1 MKDVRTNVL
10 GKPTEAGPVHRRQ
23 FLQSAAAAGAGLLV
37 LRSGLLGAE
46 APSKKMNVA
55 MIGTWGRA
63 DAHYGALS
71 GENIAALCDVNEE
84 HLAGPAKR
92 FPNAQTYVDWRKALD
107 QKGLD
112 AVVCSTTDFTH
123 AFIANWALNRGLH
136 CYCEKPLGNSVE
148 EARIVRANYL
158 KNKNK
163 LATQC
168 GTQRH
173 EIPNFNRVSELVRD
187 GAIGQLSAAWAWGD
201 RQIRRAGYLPAQG
214 EPPKHL
220 HYDLWIG
227 PSPMHPYNPGYFSG
241 GSGANCLSWNM
252 FWDFGS
258 GQIGDMGSHTMDL
271 IWNAVDPGLPT
282 TAEGEA
288 YPAGSPEATG
298 GRSDDKGKPAERIK
312 PHPEV
317 TPVELHTSFDMPAID
332 WRPAIKI
339 HWYQGGMMPRSPRG
353 YVDLR
358 RIDHGAM
365 FKGSHG
371 FLICDFGSRLLIPFA
386 DGDNLTYYKPR
397 TQENLMPPLGGF
409 QKQWVDACKGSLKT
423 ACDFDYSGRM
433 IETMLLGLVAYRV
446 GRKISYDGATG
457 RVTDCDEANPLLSR
471 QYREGWT
478 LNG

>member
-1 MKDVRTNVL
+1 MKNV
-10 GKPTEAGPVHRRQ
+10 GKNVPGHPAETGPIQRRQ
-23 FLQSAAAAGAGLLV
+23 FLRSAAVAGAGLLV
-37 LRSGLLGAE
+37 LRSGVLGAD

-55 MIGTWGRA
+55 VIGTWGRA
-63 DAHYGALS
+63 DAHYGALA

-84 HLAGPAKR
+84 HMAGPAKR

-123 AFIANWALNRGLH
+123 AFIANWSLNRGLH
-136 CYCEKPLGNSVE
+136 CYCEKPLANTVE

-158 KNKNK
+158 KNKDK

-173 EIPNFNRVSELVRD
+173 EMENFNRVSELIRD

-201 RQIRRAGYLPAQG
+201 RQIRRTGYLPAAG

-227 PSPMHPYNPGYFSG
+227 PSPMHPYNPGYFG
-241 GSGANCLSWNM
+241 GGPGANCLSWNM

-271 IWNAVDPGLPT
+271 VWNAVDPGLPT
-282 TAEGEA
+282 TAEGESRA
-288 YPAGSPEATG
+288 AAPNRPGARG
-298 GRSDDKGKPAERIK
+298 GDSAEGEPIK

-339 HWYQGGMMPRSPRG
+339 HWYQGGMMPRTPRDW
-353 YVDLR
+353 VDLR
-358 RIDHGAM
+358 RVGHGAM
-365 FKGSHG
+365 FKGTQG
-371 FLICDFGSRLLIPFA
+371 FLICDFGSRLLIPFGDAA
-386 DGDNLTYYKPR
+386 DLTYYKPR
-397 TQENLMPPLGGF
+397 TKDKLIPPVGGF
-409 QKQWVDACKGSLKT
+409 QREWIAACKGSLKT
-423 ACDFDYSGRM
+423 HCDFDYSGRM

-446 GRKISYDGATG
+446 GKKIEYDSATG
-457 RVTDCDEANPLLSR
+457 RVTNSEEANALLSR
-471 QYREGWT
+471 KYREGWT